1 MSESDSEESVK
12 PPPKAKKISFIKAA
26 ESEKSNT
33 PAKKEKGSRSDSEK
47 SAKSD
52 KSS

>member
-1 MSESDSEESVK
+1 MSESDSEESEK
-12 PPPKAKKISFIKAA
+12 PPPKAKKISFLKAP
-26 ESEKSNT
+26 ESEKST
-33 PAKKEKGSRSDSEK
+33 PDKKVKGSRSNSEK